1 MEPNNTCEKCRCVDG
16 DCYYKKESSQPLL
29 VNHLDLFPVNPLDLL
44 SGDALNLE
52 YVDIEIPILNPRV
65 NVNMEQ
71 ELPSLENLDPLKEE
85 TIDLEKVMSDIE
97 NTANFNSIE
106 ESMLALNNPDIIFT
120 KLQMAFETFKELTGR
135 QMTYSE
141 MREMMG

>member
-1 MEPNNTCEKCRCVDG
+1 MESNNTCEKCRCLDG
-16 DCYYKKESSQPLL
+16 KCFNKKSS
-29 VNHLDLFPVNPLDLL
+29 DLL
-44 SGDALNLE
+44 TVDPMELLTVDPMDLLAVDPLNLE
-52 YVDIEIPILNPRV
+52 YIDVEIPILNPRV

-85 TIDLEKVMSDIE
+85 MVDIEKVMSDIE
-97 NTANFNSIE
+97 KTANFNSVE
-106 ESMLALNNPDIIFT
+106 ESIYALNNPDTIFT